1 MPGLSVPL
9 AVPFL
14 SCALAVSW
22 SRWCIS
28 SEMASIWSCFSS
40 VGGKQVKLV
49 YEIKGMQRPAPKKAQ
64 IIQ

>member
-1 MPGLSVPL
+1 
-9 AVPFL
+9 
-14 SCALAVSW
+14 
-22 SRWCIS
+22 
-28 SEMASIWSCFSS
+28 MASIWSCFSS